1 MKIRIE
7 KLIYEGYG
15 LGHTEDGKAIFV
27 KKSVPGD
34 LLEVEIIKEKKNF
47 AHALLKSVIEPS
59 PQRIE
64 PKCPHFDRCGGCE
77 HQNIAYAD
85 QLKFKEDIF
94 KETLS
99 RFHVETNVLPIIAG
113 SKEPFF
119 YRNTIL
125 FSFFADSNDSISVA
139 MHDYP
144 HFTDLIP
151 IDQCFLQSE
160 LCNQLIA
167 EIKALIN
174 DQIEEKKTFKFLR
187 IRQGKM
193 TNEVMVELITDNE
206 VLPHKNDFIALAKK
220 HPEIKSFY
228 HDVQNADGK
237 KYRNLLFGSLTIK
250 EKVDRM
256 TYQIS
261 PQTFFQTNSLGIKT
275 LYDSV
280 KNFADIKM
288 GESVF
293 DFYCGAGTIGLYLST
308 LAKKVSG
315 VEANQNAIN
324 DAKANI
330 KINNVK
336 NVEFICDDASRYI
349 EKIKED
355 FDVLIFDPPRA
366 GLTKNIIEKASKMK
380 FKRIV
385 YVSCDP
391 ATFARDIK
399 EFENFGVKLQNVQP
413 IDMFPQT
420 HHIECVGLLIKQ

>member
-1 MKIRIE
+1 MKIEIE

-15 LGHTEDGKAIFV
+15 LGHSEDGKAVFV

-34 LLEVEIIKEKKNF
+34 LLEVEIVKEKKNF
-47 AHALLKSVIEPS
+47 AHAIIKSIIEPS
-59 PQRIE
+59 AKRIE
-64 PKCPHFDRCGGCE
+64 PRCPHFNRCGGCE
-77 HQNIAYAD
+77 HQNIAYSD
-85 QLKFKEDIF
+85 QLKFKEDIL

-99 RFHVETNVLPIIAG
+99 RFRVDSDVLPIIAG
-113 SKEPFF
+113 ADEPYF

-125 FSFFADSNDSISVA
+125 FSFFVDQDDSISLA

-144 HFTDLIP
+144 NFTDLIS

-160 LCNQLIA
+160 LCNQLIT

-174 DQIEEKKTFKFLR
+174 DRIADKRSFKFLR

-193 TNEVMVELITDNE
+193 TNEFMIELITDNE
-206 VLPHKNDFIALAKK
+206 GLPCKNEFIALIKK

-228 HDVQNADGK
+228 HDVINSDGK

-250 EKVDRM
+250 EKVGRII
-256 TYQIS
+256 YQIS
-261 PQTFFQTNSLGIKT
+261 PQTFFQTNSLGVKT
-275 LYDSV
+275 LYDTI
-280 KNFADIKM
+280 KNFADIKI
-288 GESVF
+288 GETVF
-293 DFYCGAGTIGLYLST
+293 DFYCGAGTIGIYLSI
-308 LAKKVSG
+308 LAKKVAG

-324 DAKANI
+324 DANANI
-330 KINNVK
+330 KLNNIK
-336 NVEFICDDASRYI
+336 NAEFICDDASRYI

-366 GLTKNIIEKASKMK
+366 GLTKSIIKRASEMK
-380 FKRIV
+380 FKRII

-399 EFENFGVKLQNVQP
+399 EFENFGVKLQKVQP

-420 HHIECVGLLIKQ
+420 HHIECVGLLVRQ